1 MKKILQ
7 PISNQLFFF
16 FFLTM
21 LLRAPATGSRVS
33 GHVVLFEV
41 QDLLE

>member
-7 PISNQLFFF
+7 PISIFFLFC

-21 LLRAPATGSRVS
+21 LLRAPATGSGVS
-33 GHVVLFEV
+33 GHVALFEV